1 MIDFISISDRMK
13 TSVVD
18 PVPLTKTDPCSYH
31 VKYNF
36 NADSKCSIEISVE

>member
-1 MIDFISISDRMK
+1 MHLINKGDRMK

-31 VKYNF
+31 VKYKF
-36 NADSKCSIEISVE
+36 NVDSKFSIEISAE